1 MERRKVLI
9 GLGSLA
15 AGGAAAMGS
24 GAFTSVE
31 ADRDIEVEVAGDADA
46 FLGVEPA
53 DTPNGDAYATETDGT
68 VELNFDDGAD
78 FSEIDGTDGGSG
90 INDRAL
96 TDIQDV
102 ITVTNQGTQ
111 EVTIN
116 VDFQDADGN
125 PVGDQASVGVA
136 GPVLRIQ
143 ERNPDDDVKL
153 EPGESQNIGVF
164 FNLGKDEDFEDV
176 IEDLETIVIF
186 ADTDPDYE

>member
-1 MERRKVLI
+1 MERRKFI
-9 GLGSLA
+9 LGTGALA
-15 AGGAAAMGS
+15 AGGAAAIGS

-31 ADRDIEVEVAGDADA
+31 ADRDIEVAVADDADA
-46 FLGVEPA
+46 FLGIEPA
-53 DTPNGDAYATETDGT
+53 DGPNGEYADVTGGTVVLDFTETEEDG
-68 VELNFDDGAD
+68 E
-78 FSEIDGTDGGSG
+78 G

-143 ERNPDDDVKL
+143 ERNPDDDVEL

-164 FNLGKDEDFEDV
+164 FNFGKDENFEDV
-176 IEDLETIVIF
+176 IDDLETIVIF
-186 ADTDPDYE
+186 ADSDPDYE